1 MTNTSL
7 SQCTM
12 QVACKTGGAEQ
23 LEKEQKSADG
33 DESDQQGGA
42 RRAVFNEEESGGET
56 SMRLPIPQL
65 VNVSEVSELLI
76 GPGRQVQPGTACL
89 L

>member
-1 MTNTSL
+1 
-7 SQCTM
+7 M

-42 RRAVFNEEESGGET
+42 RRAVFNEEESSGES

-65 VNVSEVSELLI
+65 VNVSEVRGAI
-76 GPGRQVQPGTACL
+76 FRQIRSFLNIVQKAFEPPTPRF
-89 L
+89 

>member
-33 DESDQQGGA
+33 G
-42 RRAVFNEEESGGET
+42 RRAVFNEKEISGGES

-65 VNVSEVSELLI
+65 VNVFLRLVNF
-76 GPGRQVQPGTACL
+76 
-89 L
+89 

>member
-1 MTNTSL
+1 
-7 SQCTM
+7 M

-65 VNVSEVSELLI
+65 VNVFW
-76 GPGRQVQPGTACL
+76 G
-89 L
+89 

>member
-1 MTNTSL
+1 
-7 SQCTM
+7 M

-42 RRAVFNEEESGGET
+42 RRAVFNEEESSWVINET
-56 SMRLPIPQL
+56 AHTQACERLW
-65 VNVSEVSELLI
+65 
-76 GPGRQVQPGTACL
+76 G
-89 L
+89 

>member
-65 VNVSEVSELLI
+65 VNVFEVSELLI